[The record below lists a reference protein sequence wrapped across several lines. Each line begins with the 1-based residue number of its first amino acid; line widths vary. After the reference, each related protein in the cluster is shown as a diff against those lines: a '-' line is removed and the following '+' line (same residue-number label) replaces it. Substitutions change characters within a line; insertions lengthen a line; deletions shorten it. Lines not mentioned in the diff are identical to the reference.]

1 MHQQQQQQQPRM
13 NRRLKRS
20 IPFLKML
27 KQAPVRTK
35 QKLIRTFPPHVLDDM
50 IEILY
55 NILFENVH
63 VRNSNHR
70 TFMKKHK
77 TILTRMF
84 NARGKRRERNQLLL
98 DQKGGF
104 FAGLLP
110 ILASVL
116 AATAL

>member
-1 MHQQQQQQQPRM
+1 M
-13 NRRLKRS
+13 NRRLARS
-20 IPFLKML
+20 IPYLTML
-27 KQAPVRTK
+27 RQASVRTK
-35 QKLIRTFPPHVLDDM
+35 QKVIRTFPPHVLDDM

-55 NILFENVH
+55 NILFENVR
-63 VRNSNHR
+63 VRSSNQR

-110 ILASVL
+110 ILA
-116 AATAL
+116 TALATTAL